1 VRLLSNKDSIEMNG
15 KVLDLLPS
23 GQFKVELENGHIVT
37 AYIGGKMRMNYIRV
51 QRGDNVKIELS
62 PFDLTHGRI
71 IFRN

>member
-1 VRLLSNKDSIEMNG
+1 LSNKDSIEMNG

-37 AYIGGKMRMNYIRV
+37 AYIGGKMRMNFIRV

>member
-1 VRLLSNKDSIEMNG
+1 MSNKDSIEMNG

-37 AYIGGKMRMNYIRV
+37 AYIGCKMRMNFIRV

>member
-1 VRLLSNKDSIEMNG
+1 MANKDSIEMNG
-15 KVLDLLPS
+15 KILELLPS

-37 AYIGGKMRMNYIRV
+37 AYIGGKMRMHFIRI
-51 QRGDNVKIELS
+51 QKGDGVKLELS

>member
-1 VRLLSNKDSIEMNG
+1 MSNKDSIEMNG

>member
-1 VRLLSNKDSIEMNG
+1 MSNKDSIEMNG

-37 AYIGGKMRMNYIRV
+37 AYIGGKMRMNFIRV